1 MSDVVGRLPS
11 DGAVM
16 VLDNRG
22 TMLACTPAVKELLG
36 VGGRELIGRP
46 FADLLAEPG
55 EGPLPPGGPATLRH
69 RRGQTV
75 QVQLEVL
82 PLNGG
87 SEAQCL
93 VRAVPVTTAANREQ
107 ADALVRALFGQT
119 EIGLVLHDTDLRI
132 VRTNQ
137 PSDAIGLLAGTGAG
151 PGGVALDEVL
161 VVADAQAVAER
172 LRRVAETGKPVTNQ
186 VVRVHR
192 RDAPEQERVVSL
204 SALRLEDREGRC
216 TGVAVV
222 FSDITERKQAER
234 GLALV
239 SGAEK
244 LLLGS
249 LDIVRT
255 AEGLAGVLVPEYA
268 DLAAVDLAEAAL
280 VGEEPGDFSLGAPLR
295 RVAVAARSGV
305 WPAELLTVGASLRV
319 RDPEQEFVYRRSAL
333 AVPDLSELRIALAGD
348 VEGRRQVLPDAATS
362 LLMMPLQ
369 ARGLLLGAA
378 VLWRFGDRPR
388 FDPDDAELGA
398 RIGSRAAISLDNA
411 RRYAREHRTAEALQR
426 SLLPQAVVRVSAADT
441 AGSYLPA
448 GITTGIGGTWFDVIP
463 LSSCRVA
470 FVVGDVAGHGVEAAA
485 AMGRL
490 RTAVQTLS
498 DMDLPPEELLTHLDD
513 LVVRLSAAEA
523 AAPGPTRG
531 QGTVLGSTCVYAVY
545 DPITGMCTIASAG
558 HPPPVLSVPGRPGA
572 GFAAVRPGPPLG
584 MDGLPFEPAELAME
598 PGALLAFCTG
608 KLLAHGEDGAKKR
621 LRQLRQQ
628 VDAAVQEDRTP
639 AETGRT
645 VLRHLLPE
653 APDHDVALLMARLHV
668 LPPDSTAV
676 WELPADPE
684 AVGRAREMVTAQLN
698 AWDLEELA
706 FTTEL
711 IASELVT
718 NSIRYAGGP
727 VGLRLIRDQVLICEV
742 SDPSQT
748 QPRLRRA
755 RLTDE
760 GGRGLFLIAQLSQRW
775 GSRYTHR
782 GKTIWTEQPLPV
794 N

>member
-1 MSDVVGRLPS
+1 
-11 DGAVM
+11 M
-16 VLDNRG
+16 VLDDCG
-22 TMLACTPAVKELLG
+22 IMVACTPAVKELLG
-36 VGGRELIGRP
+36 VEVRELIGRP

-55 EGPLPPGGPATLRH
+55 EWLLPPGGPATLRH
-69 RRGQTV
+69 YGGQAV

-82 PLNGG
+82 SLSGD
-87 SEAQCL
+87 SQAFCL
-93 VRAVPVTTAANREQ
+93 VWAVPASAAADREQ
-107 ADALVRALFGQT
+107 DDALVRALFRQT
-119 EIGLVLHDTDLRI
+119 EVGLALHDADLRI
-132 VRTNQ
+132 IRTNHPQ
-137 PSDAIGLLAGTGAG
+137 DAVGPLARTGAG
-151 PGGVALDEVL
+151 PVGVALDEVL
-161 VVADAQAVAER
+161 VPADAGALVKQ
-172 LRRVAETGKPVTNQ
+172 LRQVAETGKPMTNQ
-186 VVRVHR
+186 VVRVR
-192 RDAPEQERVVSL
+192 YQKAPEQERTISL
-204 SALRLEDREGRC
+204 SALRLEEREGRC
-216 TGVAVV
+216 TGVAVI
-222 FSDITERKQAER
+222 FSDITDRQQAQR
-234 GLALV
+234 GLGLV
-239 SGAEK
+239 RGAEK

-295 RVAVAARSGV
+295 RVAATARGGA
-305 WPAELLTVGASLRV
+305 WPAELLPVGASLRV
-319 RDPEQEFVYRRSAL
+319 REPESEFVYHRFAL
-333 AVPDLSELRIALAGD
+333 AVSDLSELRIALADD
-348 VEGRRQVLPDAATS
+348 VEGRRRVLPDAAAS

-378 VLWRFGDRPR
+378 VLWRCAGRPH
-388 FDPDDAELGA
+388 FDEDDAVLGTQ
-398 RIGSRAAISLDNA
+398 IGSRAAISLDNA
-411 RRYAREHRTAEALQR
+411 RRYAREHRAAEALQR
-426 SLLPQAVVRVSAADT
+426 SLLPQAVVQMSAADT
-441 AGSYLPA
+441 AGSYVPA
-448 GITTGIGGTWFDVIP
+448 GTTAGIGGTWFDVIP

-513 LVVRLSAAEA
+513 LVIRLSAAEA
-523 AAPGPTRG
+523 AAPGPNRG

-545 DPITGMCTIASAG
+545 DPITGVCTIASAG
-558 HPPPVLSVPGRPGA
+558 HPPPVLSIPGRPGA

-584 MDGLPFEPAELAME
+584 VGGLPFEPVELAME

-608 KLLAHGEDGAKKR
+608 KLLAHGVDGTEER
-621 LRQLRQQ
+621 LRQLREQ
-628 VDAAVQEDRTP
+628 VEAAVQEDRSPT
-639 AETGRT
+639 ETGRT

-653 APDHDVALLMARLHV
+653 APDHDVALLTARLHA
-668 LPPDSTAV
+668 LPPDSTAI
-676 WELPADPE
+676 WKLPPDPQ
-684 AVGRAREMVTAQLN
+684 AVGRAREMVTAQLS
-698 AWDLEELA
+698 AWQLEELT

-727 VGLRLIRDQVLICEV
+727 VGLRLIRDRALICEV

-775 GSRYTHR
+775 GSRYTRH
-782 GKTIWTEQPLPV
+782 GKTIWTEQPLPTPGP
-794 N
+794 

>member
-1 MSDVVGRLPS
+1 
-11 DGAVM
+11 M
-16 VLDNRG
+16 VLDSCG
-22 TMLACTPAVKELLG
+22 IVLACTPAVKELLG
-36 VGGRELIGRP
+36 VGAGELIGRT

-55 EGPLPPGGPATLRH
+55 EVLLPPGGPATLRH
-69 RRGQTV
+69 RGNRAV
-75 QVQLEVL
+75 KVRLDVL

-93 VRAVPVTTAANREQ
+93 VLAVPVATAADRDRDE
-107 ADALVRALFGQT
+107 ALVRALFGQT
-119 EIGLVLHDTDLRI
+119 EIGLVLHDADLRI
-132 VRTNQ
+132 VRTNR
-137 PSDAIGLLAGTGAG
+137 PSDVVGLLACTEVG
-151 PGGVALDEVL
+151 PVVPALDDVL
-161 VVADAQAVAER
+161 VAADAEAVVVR
-172 LRRVAETGKPVTNQ
+172 LRQVAETGKPMTDQ
-186 VVRVHR
+186 VVRAR
-192 RDAPEQERVVSL
+192 RREAPDQERFVSL

-222 FSDITERKQAER
+222 FSDITERQQTER
-234 GLALV
+234 GLALI

-268 DLAAVDLAEAAL
+268 DLVAVDLAEAAL

-295 RVAVAARSGV
+295 RVAVATRDGA
-305 WPAELLTVGASLRV
+305 WPAELLPAGASPRV
-319 RDPEQEFVYRRSAL
+319 RDPEKELVYGRSAL
-333 AVPDLSELRIALAGD
+333 AVPDLSELRIALAD
-348 VEGRRQVLPDAATS
+348 DAEGRRQALPHAAAS
-362 LLMMPLQ
+362 LLMLPLR

-378 VLWRFGDRPR
+378 VLWRCGDRPH
-388 FDPDDAELGA
+388 FDQDDVELGSQ
-398 RIGSRAAISLDNA
+398 IGSRAAISLDNA

-441 AGSYLPA
+441 AGSYVPA
-448 GITTGIGGTWFDVIP
+448 GTTTGIGGTWFDVIP

-470 FVVGDVAGHGVEAAA
+470 FVVGDVTGHGVEAAA

-498 DMDLPPEELLTHLDD
+498 DMDLSPEELLTRLDD

-523 AAPGPTRG
+523 ASPGANRG
-531 QGTVLGSTCVYAVY
+531 QGTVLGSTCMYAVY
-545 DPITGMCTIASAG
+545 DPIAGVFAIASAG

-584 MDGLPFEPAELAME
+584 AGGLPFEPAELTME

-608 KLLAHGEDGAKKR
+608 KLLAHGEDGTEKR
-621 LRQLRQQ
+621 LRQLREL

-668 LPPDSTAV
+668 LPADATAT

-698 AWDLEELA
+698 AWQLPDLA

-775 GSRYTHR
+775 GSRYTHH
-782 GKTIWTEQPLPV
+782 GKTIWTEQALPAD
-794 N
+794 

>member
-1 MSDVVGRLPS
+1 
-11 DGAVM
+11 M
-16 VLDNRG
+16 VLNNRG
-22 TMLACTPAVKELLG
+22 TVLACTPAVEELLG
-36 VGGRELIGRP
+36 VGVRELIGRP
-46 FADLLAEPG
+46 FAELLAEPG
-55 EGPLPPGGPATLRH
+55 GGLFPSGGPALLLH
-69 RRGQTV
+69 RGGRAV
-75 QVQLEVL
+75 EVRLEVL

-93 VRAVPVTTAANREQ
+93 VRAVPLTTAADREQ
-107 ADALVRALFGQT
+107 DDALVRALFRQT
-119 EIGLVLHDTDLRI
+119 EIGLVLYDADLRI

-137 PSDAIGLLAGTGAG
+137 QPEVVGLVAGTRAG
-151 PGGVALDEVL
+151 PGGVTLDEVL
-161 VVADAQAVAER
+161 VAADAEAVGQR
-172 LRRVAETGKPVTNQ
+172 LRRVAETGKPVTNE
-186 VVRVHR
+186 VFRTR
-192 RDAPEQERVVSL
+192 RRRAPEEERVVSL
-204 SALRLEDREGRC
+204 SALRLEDLEGRG

-222 FSDITERKQAER
+222 FSDITDREQAER
-234 GLALV
+234 GLALLR
-239 SGAEK
+239 GAEK

-280 VGEEPGDFSLGAPLR
+280 VGEEPADYSLGAPLR
-295 RVAVAARSGV
+295 RVAVAARNGV
-305 WPAELLTVGASLRV
+305 WPAELLPVGASLRV
-319 RDPEQEFVYRRSAL
+319 REPAKEFVYRRTAL
-333 AVPDLSELRIALAGD
+333 AVPDLSELRVALAD
-348 VEGRRQVLPDAATS
+348 EIEGRRQVLPDVAKS
-362 LLMMPLQ
+362 LLLMPLR
-369 ARGLLLGAA
+369 ARGLLLGAV
-378 VLWRFGDRPR
+378 VLWRGDDRLR
-388 FDPDDAELGA
+388 FDQSDAELGA

-441 AGSYLPA
+441 AGSYVPA
-448 GITTGIGGTWFDVIP
+448 GSTTGIGGTWFDVIP

-513 LVVRLSAAEA
+513 LVIRLSAAEA
-523 AAPGPTRG
+523 TVPGSNRG

-545 DPITGMCTIASAG
+545 DPVTAVCTIASAG
-558 HPPPVLSVPGRPGA
+558 HPPPVLSVPGQPGA

-584 MDGLPFEPAELAME
+584 VGGLPFEPRELAME
-598 PGALLAFCTG
+598 PGAMLAFCTG
-608 KLLAHGEDGAKKR
+608 KLLAHGEDGTNRR
-621 LRQLRQQ
+621 LRQLREQ
-628 VDAAVQEDRTP
+628 VDAAVEEDRSP

-668 LPPDSTAV
+668 LPPESTAT

-684 AVGRAREMVTAQLN
+684 AVGRAREMVTAQLS
-698 AWDLEELA
+698 AWQLPDLT

-727 VGLRLIRDQVLICEV
+727 VGLRLIKDRVLICEV

-775 GSRYTHR
+775 GSRYTHH
-782 GKTIWTEQPLPV
+782 GKTIWTEQPLPTD
-794 N
+794 